1 MASGPESSRATS
13 SLPCVKMG
21 SNPDVWVMSFCSKQ
35 IHWFISLLIVS
46 GVYTIEWILSP
57 PPRLIFFPATRPI
70 GLQYLW
76 FPTFRPTWQGV
87 ELRVRDWRLKVSC
100 SVFEIAMIVLMNDM
114 FKINPM
120 ITLVHGG
127 GDDHS
132 LNASHWLADMS
143 TSHQWTNFWSLI
155 WLLDDLDFR
164 KWFLVD
170 HDSWKWSKLLLDGQH
185 SWSWLL
191 DD

>member
-21 SNPDVWVMSFCSKQ
+21 SNPDVWVLSFCSKQ

-57 PPRLIFFPATRPI
+57 PAWFSS
-70 GLQYLW
+70 LQHVPLGYNIYD
-76 FPTFRPTWQGV
+76 FQPSDQHGKV
-87 ELRVRDWRLKVSC
+87 ELHVRDWRLKVSC

-114 FKINPM
+114 FEINPM